1 MMQPFALLP
10 TKGAVRAGQDRW
22 SNARSFEAFEGY
34 AEAWWRSHVPQRAR
48 LDPESHCV
56 TLDAL
61 DPCARKSA
69 PWPRPSP
76 AAAPSDGSSSPV
88 RSLLTFSA
96 LFRERTFFTSLL
108 WKVVHERDL
117 NERTGRGWR

>member
-34 AEAWWRSHVPQRAR
+34 AEAWWRSHVPQRSR

-61 DPCARKSA
+61 DPRARKST
-69 PWPRPSP
+69 PWPRTVTGCGSKRWVEFACESP
-76 AAAPSDGSSSPV
+76 LDV
-88 RSLLTFSA
+88 SA
-96 LFRERTFFTSLL
+96 LLPGAHILYAVIMGIRT
-108 WKVVHERDL
+108 
-117 NERTGRGWR
+117 